1 MKPKE
6 HEIKD
11 FKDMVK
17 ATNPQNIDSF
27 LNDLKN
33 MIILLWIAEEHQEI
47 KDEEYTF
54 TFIDDG
60 KNDVIFE
67 DIDDIK
73 EYFK

>member
-33 MIILLWIAEEHQEI
+33 MIMLLWIAEEHQEI
-47 KDEEYTF
+47 KNEEYTF
-54 TFIDDG
+54 TFVDDG

-67 DIDDIK
+67 DIDHIK

>member
-1 MKPKE
+1 MKPKK

-27 LNDLKN
+27 LSDLKN
-33 MIILLWIAEEHQEI
+33 MIMLLWIAEEHQEI
-47 KDEEYTF
+47 KNEEYTF
-54 TFIDDG
+54 TFVDDG

>member
-11 FKDMVK
+11 FKDIVK

-27 LNDLKN
+27 LKDLKN
-33 MIILLWIAEEHQEI
+33 MIMLLWIAEEHQEI
-47 KDEEYTF
+47 KNEEYTF
-54 TFIDDG
+54 TFVDDG

-67 DIDDIK
+67 DIDHIK